1 MTEWMTTATRL
12 EGTSPMDYEIL
23 QETAIGMAQLT
34 IQKALNGSSLKGRSG
49 LAEKMGR
56 PRSFITRMLS
66 GGHNLTIKTFALALA
81 ACGFEPTFG
90 FQPIQWGWMADEPLA
105 ITYESSPTVGGGQFH
120 GNASSVAMEVPIF
133 AIAL

>member
-1 MTEWMTTATRL
+1 MTEWMSTATQL
-12 EGTSPMDYEIL
+12 EGALPVDYEIL

-34 IQKALNGSSLKGRSG
+34 IQKALNRSSLKGRSG

-56 PRSFITRMLS
+56 SRSFITRMLS
-66 GGHNLTIKTFALALA
+66 GSHNLTIKTFALALA

-90 FQPIQWGWMADEPLA
+90 FQPIQWGWMAEKPVA
-105 ITYESSPTVGGGQFH
+105 IACESVPTTGGGQFH
-120 GNASSVAMEVPIF
+120 GNVSSVSMEVPIL